1 LIADLIKEAAVSA
14 LISGLITAFGIGYLQ
29 RYLDAKRKQSEALAA
44 KRRQERRKA
53 DELEFQRRRAAGRL
67 FFWLHDA
74 VVKGVEHAN
83 GDLEKAFTAYNEV
96 EEEQKDFERML
107 LAEHQDENRGG

>member
-1 LIADLIKEAAVSA
+1 MPDWMKDAAVSA
-14 LISGLITAFGIGYLQ
+14 LISGLVSGFGIWNLQ
-29 RYLDAKRKQSEALAA
+29 RFLESKRKQTEASAA
-44 KRRQERRKA
+44 KRRQERRQA
-53 DELEFQRRRAAGRL
+53 DELEYQRRRAAGRM

-83 GDLEKAFTAYNEV
+83 GDLEKAFDDYNAV
-96 EEEQKDFERML
+96 EEEQKSFERMM